1 MRQEVLNCDGAAVWE
16 PEPTREGLSGK
27 DLEPTSEEMQLPS
40 ETLPE
45 AYSKRGEIPCF
56 FSPADFALFHQR
68 HPVATSAWKPAD
80 KNTWK
85 M

>member
-45 AYSKRGEIPCF
+45 AYSKRGKLMSIE
-56 FSPADFALFHQR
+56 
-68 HPVATSAWKPAD
+68 
-80 KNTWK
+80 
-85 M
+85 